1 MEARADCFGERAA
14 GSPFTV
20 YARMGPGTVQVRN
33 YAVAPGDRLEDS
45 WSLRDFADGRYCLQV
60 YGPNGF
66 FREFT
71 GGGDDPSVDIALV
84 YRATAPN
91 SRSLSGDVEIRLH
104 NRDPRRAASV
114 QIRDRS
120 YGSPAIEREVPGG
133 ATVLVTVDTKSS
145 SQWYDLDVRIPASPG
160 FQRRFAGRVETEK
173 WTMTDPVIGRER
185 V

>member
-1 MEARADCFGERAA
+1 MEARAECFGERAA
-14 GSPFTV
+14 GSAFTV
-20 YARMGPGTVQVRN
+20 YARTGPGKVQVRN
-33 YAVAPGDRLEDS
+33 YAVTPGDRLEDS

-71 GGGDDPSVDIALV
+71 GGGDDPPVDIALV
-84 YRATAPN
+84 YRETAPN

-104 NRDPRRAASV
+104 NRDPRRATSI

-120 YGSPAIEREVPGG
+120 YGSPAIEREVAGG
-133 ATVLVTVDTKSS
+133 ATILVHVDTRTSF
-145 SQWYDLDVRIPASPG
+145 QWYDLDVLIPTSPG
-160 FQRRFAGRVETEK
+160 FQRRFAGRVETGK
-173 WTMTDPVIGRER
+173 WTMTDPAIGRER